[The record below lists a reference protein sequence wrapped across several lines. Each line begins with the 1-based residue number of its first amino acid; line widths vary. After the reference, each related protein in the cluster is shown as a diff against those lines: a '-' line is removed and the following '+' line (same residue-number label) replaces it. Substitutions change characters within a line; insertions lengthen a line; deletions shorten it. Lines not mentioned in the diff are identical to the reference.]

1 MPEPLTTP
9 PGAEFAPVV
18 RLPVGAVFDPGQ
30 RLDNHTC
37 LMSADEH
44 GAFMG
49 RRLSCTDPDDQRA
62 IWRRVALLYGASED
76 QAMHSRIEFTRIHD
90 YTDGRRDVLVWR
102 LSIPSR
108 WFVEGEATTW
118 GDLQGAT
125 AALCARVWGPR

>member
-62 IWRRVALLYGASED
+62 IWRRAAMVLGLSADEALCAVLAR
-76 QAMHSRIEFTRIHD
+76 SRGMLRTS
-90 YTDGRRDVLVWR
+90 DGRALWSLRDLDGKPIASVWVQEDT
-102 LSIPSR
+102 
-108 WFVEGEATTW
+108 VES
-118 GDLQGAT
+118 AT
-125 AALCARVWGPR
+125 AALCTRVWGPR